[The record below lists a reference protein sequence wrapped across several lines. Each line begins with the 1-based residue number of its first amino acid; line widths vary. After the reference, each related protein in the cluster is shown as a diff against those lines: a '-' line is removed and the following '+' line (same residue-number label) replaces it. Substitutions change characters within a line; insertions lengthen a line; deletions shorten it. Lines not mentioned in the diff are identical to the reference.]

1 MKVLELFAG
10 TRSISKAFEQKG
22 HETYS
27 VEWNKDFDN
36 ITLYDDVN
44 NLTAEK
50 IVELCRRDT
59 RCNMGISRLHN
70 LFRSS
75 HFSS

>member
-10 TRSISKAFEQKG
+10 TRSISKAFEQNG

-50 IVELCRRDT
+50 IVELCRRNT
-59 RCNMGISRLHN
+59 RCNMG
-70 LFRSS
+70 
-75 HFSS
+75 